1 MQHGRSQFNGRVI
14 MKTWFGGGDMIQ
26 NMVGGRDLR
35 SKIAEHMGR
44 DPAELQIVTEEFE
57 AYNHPNLQ
65 LAINE
70 FIAVAGRSA
79 KLLGVQ
85 GGAVNFMGTGMSE
98 IVAQR
103 TLVNSVGFGG
113 AKEGPVQYTN
123 VEINTEDKLP
133 CVNAGLYLIND
144 STKLTVLLRT
154 ANAMFG
160 GGGPQLEVLAENRV
174 AAEEFISFIRHAV
187 SRVNI
192 YRGRILSVSPPQ
204 GGIEGMRGA
213 TGLKFH
219 SVPEVA
225 RDQIILPEGLLQRIE
240 RQTVA
245 VGQYSEALKRAKR
258 KLKRGILLHG
268 KPGTGKT
275 LTAMYLASAMKDR
288 TVLVL
293 TGRGLGLIESSAKL
307 ARWLAP
313 SMVLI
318 EDVDLIAEERSMSGA
333 CVQPMLFELLNQMDG
348 LADDC
353 DVLFVLTTNRP
364 EILEPALASRPGRVD
379 QAYEIPLPDSECR
392 RRLFDLYFD
401 GLGNEVRNLDTF
413 IKRTSGASAA
423 FIAELV
429 RKAALFAAPE
439 GDPIVVRDKHL
450 DEAMHELLL
459 IGGAVT
465 KSLLGFSQIGFTAPE
480 QPVRVNTIA
489 DLEQ

>member
-1 MQHGRSQFNGRVI
+1 
-14 MKTWFGGGDMIQ
+14 MIQ
-26 NMVGGRDLR
+26 NIVGGGKDLR
-35 SKIAEHMGR
+35 TKIAEHMGR

-57 AYNHPNLQ
+57 QYNHPNLQ

-70 FIAVAGRSA
+70 FISSHGRSA
-79 KLLGVQ
+79 KLIGVQ
-85 GGAVNFMGTGMSE
+85 GGAVNLMGTGMSE

-103 TLVNSVGFGG
+103 TLVNTVGFGG
-113 AKEGPVQYTN
+113 AKEGPVQYSN
-123 VEINTEDKLP
+123 VEINLDEKLP
-133 CVNAGLYLIND
+133 CVNAGLYLIYD
-144 STKLTVLLRT
+144 SPKLTVLLRT

-160 GGGPQLEVLAENRV
+160 GGGPQLEVLAESRQ
-174 AAEEFISFIRHAV
+174 AAEEFIAFIRNAV
-187 SRVNI
+187 SRVNV
-192 YRGRILSVSPPQ
+192 YRGKILSVSPQ
-204 GGIEGMRGA
+204 QNGIEGLRGS

-219 SVPEVA
+219 RVPEIA
-225 RDQIILPEGLLQRIE
+225 RDKIILPEGLLQRIE

-245 VGQYSEALKRAKR
+245 AGQYSEALLRAKR

-275 LTAMYLASAMKDR
+275 LTAMYLASAMKNR

-318 EDVDLIAEERSMSGA
+318 EDVDLIAEDRMLGSQ
-333 CVQPMLFELLNQMDG
+333 CTQPVLFELLNQMDG

-379 QAYEIPLPDSECR
+379 QAYEIPLPDYECR
-392 RRLFDLYFD
+392 RRLFELYFE
-401 GLGNEVRNLDTF
+401 GLGNEVRNLDIF

-465 KSLLGFSQIGFTAPE
+465 KSLLGFSQIGFSAPE
-480 QPVRVNTIA
+480 QTARANTIA
-489 DLEQ
+489 DQAESE